1 MKILV
6 GVDGSPE
13 SRQAVCFA
21 AKLACGTG
29 RKLLLAWVAPELEL
43 MGIRDVPPAVR
54 DWHRE
59 NEEQGRAML
68 REVIDSEL
76 HPYGDP
82 DCEGEPL
89 TSEPPETEVM
99 RGSPAEELARRAE
112 RDDVEIVV
120 IGSRGRRVVARLL
133 LGSVADRMAHISPK
147 PVLIHRTATGR

>member
-13 SRQAVCFA
+13 SRQAVRFA
-21 AKLACGTG
+21 ATCGTG
-29 RKLLLAWVAPELEL
+29 RKLLLAGVAPELEL

-82 DCEGEPL
+82 
-89 TSEPPETEVM
+89 
-99 RGSPAEELARRAE
+99 
-112 RDDVEIVV
+112 
-120 IGSRGRRVVARLL
+120 
-133 LGSVADRMAHISPK
+133 
-147 PVLIHRTATGR
+147 